1 MKIAAVI
8 AILYKKKII
17 IDCFQ
22 VSDLSFWPG
31 FGFLD
36 KYLYKAGGL
45 DGDNSLIRSNL
56 SVCFSFLKVA
66 GLGSSPGKRRKN

>member
-1 MKIAAVI
+1 VKTAAVI
-8 AILYKKKII
+8 AILHKKKII
-17 IDCFQ
+17 IGCLQ
-22 VSDLSFWPG
+22 GSGLCFWPG
-31 FGFLD
+31 FGFRD